1 MGAAG
6 KDSELSY
13 DVVVIGGAVAGAST
27 AILLRRRVPNARV
40 LLVEKSA
47 RFDWK
52 VGESTVEVSAY
63 FLTRVL
69 KQYDYLSREQLPK
82 QAFRYWFHNPSVTSL
97 RDASEVGATQLAR
110 TPSFQL
116 DRAKLDEHLLSVAAE
131 EGAEVWRPARVAGFD
146 LGGEAGNTVTVE
158 KADGSRVAVRCKW
171 VVDAT
176 GRHAMLAR
184 RRGGVTPIESHPISA
199 IWVRYRGVKDLD
211 GVEVAGTDPAD
222 PYARAVLASRRLATN
237 HFTGWG
243 YWIWFIPLQ
252 GGETSVGL
260 VWDKR
265 LLVPEGKTPLEKLTR
280 FLDGNPLTRELLE
293 HAEPIADDCR
303 FYGHLPY
310 FVDRFIGSGWTCV
323 GDAGGF
329 LDPFYSP
336 GLDQMAFSVHARVE
350 LMRRA
355 LAGESP
361 DEMARAYDEHN
372 SKYARFF
379 RYFYESIYRD
389 KYYVMGDYDTM
400 TAAFLLDTSL
410 YYAAAVM
417 PIYRWSADRLG
428 VPPFYQDGAEVGFY
442 PIRFYNR
449 RLAAIAKR
457 KKALGI
463 YGNHNA
469 GRRPGFVGFSV
480 RSAMFVMLAHGLLR
494 WWKAELANAWTYI
507 LKPRKLERPAG
518 VASPVASTADASR
531 ASGLSTAGGRYATT
545 GRESS
550 NESFPAARL

>member
-1 MGAAG
+1 V
-6 KDSELSY
+6 DSYDY
-13 DVVVIGGAVAGAST
+13 DVVIAGGAVAGAST

-40 LLVEKSA
+40 LVVEKSD

-82 QAFRYWFHNPSVTSL
+82 QAFRFWFHNDSVERV
-97 RDASEVGATQLAR
+97 RDASETGPTQLTR
-110 TPSFQL
+110 VPSFQL
-116 DRAKLDEHLLSVAAE
+116 DRAKMDERLISVAAA
-131 EGAEVWRPARVAGFD
+131 EGAEVWRPARLTGFELHGD
-146 LGGEAGNTVTVE
+146 EGNTVTVE
-158 KADGSRVAVRCKW
+158 KADGSRATVRCKW
-171 VVDAT
+171 LVDAT

-184 RRGGVTPIESHPISA
+184 KRGGVTPIESHPTSA

-243 YWIWFIPLQ
+243 YWIWLIPLQ

-265 LLVPEGKTPLEKLTR
+265 LLSPEGSTPLEKLQR
-280 FLDGNPLTRELLE
+280 LLDSNPLTRELLE
-293 HAEPIADDCR
+293 HAQPIAEDVR
-303 FYGHLPY
+303 SYGHLPY
-310 FVDRFIGSGWTCV
+310 FVDRYIGPGWACV

-336 GLDQMAFSVHARVE
+336 GLDQMAFSVHSRVE
-350 LMRRA
+350 LMKRA
-355 LAGESP
+355 LGGEP
-361 DEMARAYDEHN
+361 AAAMAKAYEEHN
-372 SKYARFF
+372 RKYDRYFH
-379 RYFYESIYRD
+379 YFYESIYRD

-400 TAAFLLDTSL
+400 TSAFLLDTAL
-410 YYAAAVM
+410 YYLAAVI
-417 PIYRWSADRLG
+417 PIYRWNADRLG
-428 VPPFYQDGAEVGFY
+428 VPPFYQDGAQMGYY

-457 KKALGI
+457 KMALGI

-469 GRRPGFVGFSV
+469 GKRPALVGFSV
-480 RSAMFVMLAHGLLR
+480 RSASFVMLAHGLLR
-494 WWKAELANAWTYI
+494 WWKAELANAWTYVV
-507 LKPRKLERPAG
+507 RPSAA
-518 VASPVASTADASR
+518 VAS
-531 ASGLSTAGGRYATT
+531 SG
-545 GRESS
+545 
-550 NESFPAARL
+550 PAAERVRTKASPLGNVNTSR